1 MKIFHTGDWH
11 LGKLVHGIHMDEDQ
25 KYVLD
30 KFIEMI
36 KKYNPQLII
45 IAGDIY
51 DRSIPPVSSVELLNE
66 FLNTVVLKMN
76 KKIIM
81 ISGNHDSSNRLSF
94 GNKLLEDKGLYIV
107 GEVDKDI
114 KKIVL
119 EDEYGKLNIYPIP
132 YMDVALGRFIYKDDE
147 IKTHDDL
154 LKKVIDN
161 IKSNMNKDERNIVI
175 YHGFVINLNKKEDVE
190 VSDSERPLS
199 IGGSDYIDV
208 NYFTDF
214 DYVAFGHLHK
224 PQKVLNEN
232 IRYSGSLMK
241 YSFSEHNQRKAVTL
255 VELKNKGEFSY
266 ELLDLIP
273 RRDLRVIKG
282 NLDDLID
289 ENVYKDTNLDDY
301 IMAILTDEDEI
312 YDAPSK
318 LKAVYPNLLK
328 IELKRNISD
337 KKIDIENQ
345 DFEKKDI
352 LELFKDFYEENTNIE
367 FDENKENILKDFAK
381 EIKLWGEI

>member
-1 MKIFHTGDWH
+1 
-11 LGKLVHGIHMDEDQ
+11 MDEEQ

-30 KFIEMI
+30 KLIDKI
-36 KKYNPQLII
+36 KIYDPQLII

-66 FLNTVVLKMN
+66 FLNTVVLKMK

-94 GNKLLEDKGLYIV
+94 GNKLLEDQGLYIV
-107 GEVDKDI
+107 GEIDKDI

-132 YMDVALGRFIYKDDE
+132 YMDVSMGRFIYEDDE

-154 LKKVIDN
+154 LKKITDN

-190 VSDSERPLS
+190 ISDSERPLS

-214 DYVAFGHLHK
+214 DYSALGHLHK

-241 YSFSEHNQRKAVTL
+241 YSFSEHNQRKAITL
-255 VELKNKGEFSY
+255 VDLKAKGDLSY
-266 ELLDLIP
+266 ELLDLVS

-282 NLDDLID
+282 NLNDLID
-289 ENVYKDTNLDDY
+289 EKIYKNTNVDDY
-301 IMAILTDEDEI
+301 IMAILTDEGEI

-337 KKIDIENQ
+337 KKIDIDNE

-367 FDENKENILKDFAK
+367 FDENKKNILRDFAK
-381 EIKLWGEI
+381 EIKLWGEK

>member
-1 MKIFHTGDWH
+1 MKFFHTGDWH
-11 LGKLVHGIHMDEDQ
+11 LGKLVHGIHMDEEQ

-30 KFIEMI
+30 KLIDKI
-36 KKYNPQLII
+36 KIYDPQLII

-66 FLNTVVLKMN
+66 FLNTVVLKMK

-94 GNKLLEDKGLYIV
+94 GNKLLEDQGLYIV
-107 GEVDKDI
+107 GEIDKDI

-132 YMDVALGRFIYKDDE
+132 YMDVSMGRFIYEDDE

-154 LKKVIDN
+154 LKKITDN
-161 IKSNMNKDERNIVI
+161 IRKNMNKDERNIVI

-190 VSDSERPLS
+190 ISDSERPLS

-214 DYVAFGHLHK
+214 DYSALGHLHK

-241 YSFSEHNQRKAVTL
+241 YSFSEHNQRKAITL
-255 VELKNKGEFSY
+255 VDLKAKGDLSY
-266 ELLDLIP
+266 ELLDLVS

-282 NLDDLID
+282 NLNDLID
-289 ENVYKDTNLDDY
+289 EKIYKNTNVDDY
-301 IMAILTDEDEI
+301 IMAILTDEGEI

-337 KKIDIENQ
+337 KKIDIDNE

-367 FDENKENILKDFAK
+367 FDENKKNILRDFAK
-381 EIKLWGEI
+381 EIKLWGEK

>member
-1 MKIFHTGDWH
+1 MKFFHTGDWH
-11 LGKLVHGIHMDEDQ
+11 LGKLVHGIHMDEEQ

-30 KFIEMI
+30 KLIDKI
-36 KKYNPQLII
+36 KIYDPQLII

-66 FLNTVVLKMN
+66 FLNTVVLKMK

-94 GNKLLEDKGLYIV
+94 GNKLLEDQGLYIV
-107 GEVDKDI
+107 GEIDKDI

-132 YMDVALGRFIYKDDE
+132 YMDVSMGRFIYEDDE

-154 LKKVIDN
+154 LKKITDN

-190 VSDSERPLS
+190 ISDSERPLS

-214 DYVAFGHLHK
+214 DYSALGHLHK

-241 YSFSEHNQRKAVTL
+241 YSFSEHNQRKAITL
-255 VELKNKGEFSY
+255 VDLKAKGDLSY
-266 ELLDLIP
+266 ELLDLVS

-282 NLDDLID
+282 NLNDLID
-289 ENVYKDTNLDDY
+289 EKIYKNTNVDDY
-301 IMAILTDEDEI
+301 IMAILTDEGEI

-337 KKIDIENQ
+337 KKIDIDNE

-367 FDENKENILKDFAK
+367 FDENKKNILRDFAK
-381 EIKLWGEI
+381 EIKLWGEK